1 MRRVGRLWHLLAAA
15 AIVLLAVPAIAT
27 ANPLGFPFH
36 VPAGVPPQLR
46 ALLRSRAAPH
56 ASHTPFH
63 PGFELK
69 ARNGYR
75 LHVIGFDRDTVV
87 FVIHS
92 QAGAETAYV
101 ARGTVT
107 PNRIQASFGKYGKV
121 AMRFRPSQNR
131 TWVKP
136 HRSCRGAG
144 RFMVRRGVYVGSV
157 RFSGEGGYVSV
168 RSHRAKGTVSSVA
181 PQCERGRGHSGR
193 REESAIVTPQGG
205 PGLELSFLGASWR
218 HAVSSASFVAVNFG
232 PGRTLFLAMSARS
245 EGSVA
250 VVRFALTGSK
260 ASAAFSIDNALT
272 QAQVSP
278 PRPFLGT
285 GTYSAAPDGTTTW
298 TGTLSVNFPGAGHF
312 PLAGPPFKAT
322 VGSSF

>member
-1 MRRVGRLWHLLAAA
+1 MRRVGRLWHLLAAT
-15 AIVLLAVPAIAT
+15 AIVLLALPAIAT

-46 ALLRSRAAPH
+46 ALLRTQAAPN

-75 LHVIGFDRDTVV
+75 LGVIGIAPDVV
-87 FVIHS
+87 AFVIRSH
-92 QAGAETAYV
+92 AGAETAYV

-107 PNRIQASFGKYGKV
+107 PNRLQASFGKYGKV
-121 AMRFRPSQNR
+121 AMRFQPSRNR

-136 HRSCRGAG
+136 HRSCRGGG

-157 RFSGEGGYVSV
+157 RFTGEDGYLSV
-168 RSHRAKGTVSSVA
+168 RSHHAKGLVSSVA
-181 PQCERGRGHSGR
+181 PQCERGRAHSGR
-193 REESAIVTPQGG
+193 RQEHAIITPNGG

-218 HAVSSASFVAVNFG
+218 HAVDSASFVAVSFG
-232 PGRTLFLAMSARS
+232 RGATLFLAMSARS
-245 EGSVA
+245 EGGVA

-260 ASAAFSIDNALT
+260 AATVFSIDNALT

-285 GTYSAAPDGTTTW
+285 GTYRAAPDGTTTW

-312 PLAGPPFKAT
+312 PLAGPPFKAS
-322 VGSSF
+322 VGSGF